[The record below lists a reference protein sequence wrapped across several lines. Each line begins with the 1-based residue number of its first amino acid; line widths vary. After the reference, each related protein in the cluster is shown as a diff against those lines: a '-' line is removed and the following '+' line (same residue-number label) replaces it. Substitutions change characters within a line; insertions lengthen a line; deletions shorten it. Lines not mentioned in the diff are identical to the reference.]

1 MNNRTRFAKCFLI
14 LVEQCKSWLVV
25 FAENRVKSCPIS
37 STVFTMK
44 QFINA
49 RTVLSTDP
57 IIKASLQKM
66 KTSSDLDITAL
77 RSIIVYG
84 NLLGT
89 GETQTKFHAGKT
101 IGDFID
107 RIREIRNN
115 FMHTA
120 SANLIEQE
128 YNDYLGEFRD
138 IATRFEKENKVSA
151 GCYVQEIEKIDK
163 EPLDSEA
170 VEKTV
175 MRYNMYLQI
184 IIKTE
189 LPEIPTLIGS
199 MSNYHPRSHT
209 PHPARQ
215 APDVYHAQGKRISRF
230 SFFSTGFVR
239 YTFNLNYQDYL

>member
-14 LVEQCKSWLVV
+14 IVEQCKSWLVV
-25 FAENRVKSCPIS
+25 FAENRLTPCPNGTAIL
-37 STVFTMK
+37 TMK

-49 RTVLSTDP
+49 NKVLSTDP
-57 IIKASLQKM
+57 IIKPSLKKM
-66 KTSSDLDITAL
+66 KTSSDLDVTAL
-77 RSIIVYG
+77 RSIIVKG
-84 NLLGT
+84 NLLVT
-89 GETQTKFHAGKT
+89 SEESTTFHARKT
-101 IGDFID
+101 IGDFIE

-120 SANLIEQE
+120 SANLSEQE

-138 IATRFEKENKVSA
+138 IATRFETENKVSA
-151 GCYVQEIEKIDK
+151 GYYVKEIEKINE
-163 EPLDSEA
+163 EPLDREA

-189 LPEIPTLIGS
+189 LPQIPSLLGS
-199 MSNYHPRSHT
+199 VSTNLSGT

-230 SFFSTGFVR
+230 PFFSHRFC
-239 YTFNLNYQDYL
+239 